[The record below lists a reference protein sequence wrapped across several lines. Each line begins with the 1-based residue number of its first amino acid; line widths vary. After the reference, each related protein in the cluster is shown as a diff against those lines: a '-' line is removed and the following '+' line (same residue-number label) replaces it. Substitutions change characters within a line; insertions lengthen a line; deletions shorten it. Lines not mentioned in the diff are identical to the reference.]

1 MAQGKRNRLSSEQ
14 RIEMWRRWKAGESF
28 HEIGRAFGKAHG
40 SIRFLLK
47 QRGGIVPPA
56 RRRSPRTLT
65 LAEREDISRGIAAG
79 SSIRE
84 IASGLQRPVS
94 TVSREVTRHGGRP
107 LYRASEADRQA
118 WESALRPKACLLANH
133 EELRSI
139 VVSKLI
145 LDWSPEQISKWL
157 KVHYPSDESMRVS
170 HETIY
175 RSLFIQARG
184 VLKKELIQHLRSKRS
199 IRRSRHS
206 RAGGKSQGQIVD
218 AISIRE
224 RPAEVEDRAVPGHWE
239 GDLLAGSKNTPPP
252 TFESIME
259 LAEAAIDRFH
269 EPGGLI
275 GIGLGPSAPQR
286 CSRRLLEATIELA
299 RRRGVAWQTH
309 VLETKTQALSSRDLH
324 GESFVELM
332 GEQGLLGPDTT
343 LVHTVWLSDRD
354 IEIMASH
361 DCAAVHCLLSN
372 LRLGDGVARLPAL
385 RRAGVRVALGTD
397 GRGCDETLD
406 MFELAKMTALVHKV
420 RGGEYRNWV
429 RAAQVLRM
437 ATVEG
442 SAVAGHGR
450 RLGRIEPGAKGD
462 LILMRRNSLAFVP
475 VNDPVRQ
482 LVYGAPSRDVD
493 TVIVNGRVTVRQ
505 GGLVG
510 VDTEW
515 LTDRVRAHAHEA
527 LMGTATPESL
537 ELERVVS
544 DMYARMDARPL
555 DLGAYLN
562 A

>member
-1 MAQGKRNRLSSEQ
+1 MSVTILIRDGQILRSDGGVRRGDVLIEDDTIAAIGDGLEPGNAEVIEAKGMLVVPGLINSHMHSGENFNPGLYENLPLDVWFVRSHQVTRSE
-14 RIEMWRRWKAGESF
+14 
-28 HEIGRAFGKAHG
+28 
-40 SIRFLLK
+40 
-47 QRGGIVPPA
+47 PPA
-56 RRRSPRTLT
+56 REAIYTRTL
-65 LAEREDISRGIAAG
+65 LGAA
-79 SSIRE
+79 
-84 IASGLQRPVS
+84 LM
-94 TVSREVTRHGGRP
+94 
-107 LYRASEADRQA
+107 
-118 WESALRPKACLLANH
+118 
-133 EELRSI
+133 LRSGTTTAVDFLYEAPAI
-139 VVSKLI
+139 TLETLEPVVQAYRDAGLRATI
-145 LDWSPEQISKWL
+145 LLGVADLPFAQ
-157 KVHYPSDESMRVS
+157 
-170 HETIY
+170 
-175 RSLFIQARG
+175 SLPLDG
-184 VLKKELIQHLRSKRS
+184 
-199 IRRSRHS
+199 
-206 RAGGKSQGQIVD
+206 D
-218 AISIRE
+218 AAAAAANE
-224 RPAEVEDRAVPGHWE
+224 A
-239 GDLLAGSKNTPPP
+239 PPP

-269 EPGGLI
+269 EPHGLI

-309 VLETKTQALSSRDLH
+309 VLETKTQAVSSRDWH

-332 GEQGLLGPDTT
+332 ADQGLLGPDTT

-354 IEIMASH
+354 IEVMASH

-385 RRAGVRVALGTD
+385 HRAGVRVALGTD

-420 RGGEYRNWV
+420 RGGEYRDWV

-442 SAVAGHGR
+442 SAVAGHGQ
-450 RLGRIEPGAKGD
+450 RLGRIEPGARGD
-462 LILMRRNSLAFVP
+462 LVLMRRGSLAFVP

-493 TVIVNGRVTVRQ
+493 TVIVNGRVVVRH
-505 GGLVG
+505 GELVG
-510 VDTEW
+510 VDSEW
-515 LTDRVRAHAHEA
+515 LIDQVKVCAHEA

-544 DMYARMDARPL
+544 DMYGRMDARPL
-555 DLGAYLN
+555 DIDAYLS